1 MNLNTKINFLAFFLL
16 FFSSLIVAQE
26 DSRKPVDLR
35 ILVDISTGI
44 KTSYPEARYLDGL
57 QLLIDR
63 LPQGSKAG
71 IWSYGK
77 YVNHLVKHASVTP
90 AWRSYAKQQL
100 NTVKHVALHRNIV
113 SVVRKASFYNPKV
126 SGYQRVILLLSGGEI
141 NLYSDAVGNQLERQK
156 LLNKMLPKLRS
167 AGFIVH
173 TIAMSDKSDQSL
185 LTTLAK
191 ETGGFSFTSVNV
203 ESFFS
208 AVLALSQWIQ
218 PENYISADDHTV
230 VIDSTVTRFSA
241 QLVGVDEQ
249 IKNIITAPTGAEIS
263 WLKDKY
269 YSLLEIDRPEPG
281 PWKFSPELSS
291 LSRIYVQGSEDL
303 KLEGLSTTYVV
314 GERARIKLPQ
324 AAVVAG
330 QAVDRVE
337 VSLQLNG
344 EPITIQ
350 RLSSSEAIEGQFEGL
365 LPSFNEAGLYRLTLT
380 VTGPDYRRTIEQ
392 PVQVYPLLKIAV
404 STAQLDD
411 KKRYLLTIIPE
422 DQDLDLYK
430 SSLIATVTDSA
441 GEWTV
446 RTAKLGKDKHWQ
458 LILDDDSV
466 STEFRVEL
474 DFTGITSSGREI
486 NFKPKPVVI
495 ELRNPVIVNITSN
508 ILDSDASPTAD
519 IPQSIQDRAAGLS
532 KESSSSIG
540 LLVIAVVCS
549 VFGLALIGFYFRQ
562 KITKTAPKNE
572 ETEVTTV

>member
-1 MNLNTKINFLAFFLL
+1 
-16 FFSSLIVAQE
+16 VAQE

-126 SGYQRVILLLSGGEI
+126 SGYQRVILLLSGGEN

-218 PENYISADDHTV
+218 PENYISADT
-230 VIDSTVTRFSA
+230 
-241 QLVGVDEQ
+241 
-249 IKNIITAPTGAEIS
+249 
-263 WLKDKY
+263 
-269 YSLLEIDRPEPG
+269 LLLMVLFENVHV
-281 PWKFSPELSS
+281 LN
-291 LSRIYVQGSEDL
+291 SRSETQSIF
-303 KLEGLSTTYVV
+303 KQYFFG
-314 GERARIKLPQ
+314 
-324 AAVVAG
+324 
-330 QAVDRVE
+330 
-337 VSLQLNG
+337 N
-344 EPITIQ
+344 
-350 RLSSSEAIEGQFEGL
+350 
-365 LPSFNEAGLYRLTLT
+365 
-380 VTGPDYRRTIEQ
+380 
-392 PVQVYPLLKIAV
+392 PLLLFGMPCRAGHPHCRHVHARFERCLTNAACYPATMVNVAV
-404 STAQLDD
+404 
-411 KKRYLLTIIPE
+411 Y
-422 DQDLDLYK
+422 
-430 SSLIATVTDSA
+430 
-441 GEWTV
+441 
-446 RTAKLGKDKHWQ
+446 
-458 LILDDDSV
+458 
-466 STEFRVEL
+466 RV
-474 DFTGITSSGREI
+474 
-486 NFKPKPVVI
+486 
-495 ELRNPVIVNITSN
+495 
-508 ILDSDASPTAD
+508 
-519 IPQSIQDRAAGLS
+519 
-532 KESSSSIG
+532 
-540 LLVIAVVCS
+540 
-549 VFGLALIGFYFRQ
+549 GFNCRR
-562 KITKTAPKNE
+562 
-572 ETEVTTV
+572 